1 MKLLPFVKKVRKKTK
16 KGYRTYFYLARNYRE
31 GPKVKQEIIRSL
43 TPEEAQELQE
53 GISSVSSSGETIS
66 QSSLELEQLRI
77 ENTLL
82 LQMSTQ
88 FETEKYELTQRS
100 TQLAKDLAR
109 AKSTPTMQDRGPD
122 TPLEQVSRHRTK
134 RKVPKKRKRQPQKLT
149 LQQFL
154 SS

>member
-1 MKLLPFVKKVRKKTK
+1 MPFVKKVRKKTK

-31 GPKVKQEIIRSL
+31 GPKVKQEILRSL
-43 TPEEAQELQE
+43 TPEEAHNLQQ

-66 QSSLELEQLRI
+66 SSSLELEQLRI

-82 LQMSTQ
+82 LQISQQ
-88 FETEKYELTQRS
+88 FETEHYELTQKNA
-100 TQLAKDLAR
+100 QLAQDLAK
-109 AKSTPTMQDRGPD
+109 AKAPLIKQDREPSAS
-122 TPLEQVSRHRTK
+122 LEQMDHHRTK
-134 RKVPKKRKRQPQKLT
+134 RKTPKKRKRQPQKLT